1 MVLNTLLPVNC
12 IMDTRTEAAQLATT
26 GRKPGA
32 TMGTLS
38 LAAGGWV
45 SNLIVYLIGE
55 YNVKSIEAAKIFN
68 IFNGF
73 ITIFPIIGAIIAD
86 SYLGCFSVI
95 WISSLIS
102 LLGMVLLVL
111 TAGLE
116 PLRPSKCGNGSYL
129 CSDPSKIQLIILY
142 AGLVL
147 SALGVGG
154 TRFTLATMGADQFDK
169 PKHRGIFFNWYL
181 VALYIPSVIS
191 STAIVYVQDNVSWA
205 SGFGIC
211 VAVNVLG
218 LAIFLFGS
226 RFYRYVR
233 PQGSPLMGLVR
244 VVVAAVNKRKVKLSM
259 KGEDYYQQLHDGAST
274 VMAATPTQFFK

>member
-1 MVLNTLLPVNC
+1 
-12 IMDTRTEAAQLATT
+12 
-26 GRKPGA
+26 
-32 TMGTLS
+32 MGTLS

-116 PLRPSKCGNGSYL
+116 PLRPSKS
-129 CSDPSKIQLIILY
+129 
-142 AGLVL
+142 
-147 SALGVGG
+147 LGVGG